1 MTGDPFS
8 LYVHVPFCDRKCP
21 YCDFNTY
28 AVARPPEREYLLAL
42 RAEIESYREHPAFS
56 GRAIKS
62 VFFGGGTPSVLSAE
76 GIVSVLE
83 TARGCF
89 PILDGAEITLETN
102 PNHAEP
108 ERLKGFRNAGINRL
122 SFGVQS
128 FSDQTLSFLGRE
140 HTANQA
146 REAVRVAAACGF
158 DSVSVDIIFGVPDQ
172 TLSDLESDL
181 REALKL
187 PINHISTYSL
197 TIEPGTPFFQ
207 RQERGL
213 LKLPADERVAEMLEL
228 VPRVLEASGFRRY
241 EISNYAQPG
250 CESAHNL
257 VYWRGG
263 DYLGVGAG
271 AHGYFAKYAPNSSV
285 LSGERWSN
293 LALPREYMDALKDE
307 RSVVSW
313 RERIEINALKF
324 EFLYLGLRCIDGVS
338 KAEYQRRFGERLE
351 DRYGDKLDQLR
362 RDGFVQVI
370 GDQVSLTLSGIALTD
385 SVLQCLVD

>member
-1 MTGDPFS
+1 MTGEPFS
-8 LYVHVPFCDRKCP
+8 LYAHVPFCDRKCP

-28 AVARPPEREYLLAL
+28 AVARPPEGEYVLAL
-42 RAEIESYREHPAFS
+42 RAEIESYREHPAFV
-56 GRAIKS
+56 GRSIKS

-76 GIVSVLE
+76 GIAAVLE
-83 TARGCF
+83 TVRGCF

-102 PNHAEP
+102 PNHAEVA
-108 ERLKGFRNAGINRL
+108 RLTGFRAAGINRL
-122 SFGVQS
+122 SFGAQS

-140 HTANQA
+140 HNSNQA
-146 REAVRVAAACGF
+146 REATRVAASCGF
-158 DSVSVDIIFGVPDQ
+158 DNISVDIIFGVPGQ
-172 TLSDLESDL
+172 TLADSESDL
-181 REALKL
+181 REALAL

-213 LKLPADERVAEMLEL
+213 LKLPPDERVAEMLDL

-241 EISNYAQPG
+241 EISNYAKVG

-351 DRYGDKLDQLR
+351 DRYGDKLDQLE

-370 GDQVSLTLSGIALTD
+370 GDKVSLTLSGIALTD